1 MKVFLIILAVLVLL
15 FAFILSLSAELTV
28 VYDNGWH
35 TSVQVLFIKK
45 DIELSKI
52 LNFIL
57 FPDKAGKQAAEKKK
71 EKKKDNSKKSKPV
84 EETKAE
90 TTVEPVFEV
99 EAEKTAETV
108 KETETKTVE
117 ADLSKSKPKAEPKK
131 NPIAK
136 IIDEDGIVGIM
147 LLASN
152 LVETLNTAVTTL
164 FRGLHIYSLYVKM
177 IVGGADAEEIARA
190 YGRICGFYYPLKGM
204 ILNGM
209 KVDQF
214 DDYIQPDFIAPFN
227 EYGFQLIASM
237 NVALILK
244 IGIKAG
250 TKFLVNLKKNK

>member
-90 TTVEPVFEV
+90 TTVEPVVEV

-117 ADLSKSKPKAEPKK
+117 ADASKPKAEPKK

-164 FRGLHIYSLYVKM
+164 FRGLHIYSLYVKI

-209 KVDQF
+209 KVDQY

-227 EYGFQLIASM
+227 EYEFQLIASM

-250 TKFLVNLKKNK
+250 TKFLVNLIKNK

>member
-90 TTVEPVFEV
+90 TTVEPVVEV
-99 EAEKTAETV
+99 ESEKNAETV

-117 ADLSKSKPKAEPKK
+117 ADASKPKAEPKK

-209 KVDQF
+209 KVDQY

-227 EYGFQLIASM
+227 EYEFQLIASM

-250 TKFLVNLKKNK
+250 TKFLVNLIKNK

>member
-1 MKVFLIILAVLVLL
+1 MKVFLIILAVLILL
-15 FAFILSLSAELTV
+15 FAFILSLSAEVTV
-28 VYDNGWH
+28 IYDNGWH

-52 LNFIL
+52 LNFVL

-71 EKKKDNSKKSKPV
+71 EKKKDSSNKSKPV
-84 EETKAE
+84 EEPKTE
-90 TTVEPVFEV
+90 IPVEPVVEV
-99 EAEKTAETV
+99 EAEKNAETV
-108 KETETKTVE
+108 KETETKTVK
-117 ADLSKSKPKAEPKK
+117 ADVPKTNAEPKK

-152 LVETLNTAVTTL
+152 LIETLNTAVTTL

-177 IVGGADAEEIARA
+177 IVGGSDAEEIARA

-209 KVDQF
+209 KVDQY

-250 TKFLVNLKKNK
+250 TKFLVNLIKNK

>member
-1 MKVFLIILAVLVLL
+1 MKVFLIILAVLILL
-15 FAFILSLSAELTV
+15 FAFILSLSAEVTV
-28 VYDNGWH
+28 IYDNGWH

-52 LNFIL
+52 LNFVL

-71 EKKKDNSKKSKPV
+71 EKKKDSSNKSKPV
-84 EETKAE
+84 EEPKTE
-90 TTVEPVFEV
+90 PHVEPVVEV

-108 KETETKTVE
+108 KETETKTVK
-117 ADLSKSKPKAEPKK
+117 ADVPKTNAEPKK

-136 IIDEDGIVGIM
+136 IIDEDGVVGIM

-152 LVETLNTAVTTL
+152 LIETLNTAVTTL

-177 IVGGADAEEIARA
+177 IVGGSDAEEIARA

-209 KVDQF
+209 KVDQY

-227 EYGFQLIASM
+227 EYEFQLIASM

-250 TKFLVNLKKNK
+250 TKFLVNLIKNK

>member
-1 MKVFLIILAVLVLL
+1 MKVFLIILAVLILL

-28 VYDNGWH
+28 IYDNGWH

-52 LNFIL
+52 LNFVL

-71 EKKKDNSKKSKPV
+71 EKKKDSSNKSKPV
-84 EETKAE
+84 EEPKTE
-90 TTVEPVFEV
+90 TSVEPVVEV

-108 KETETKTVE
+108 KETETKTVK
-117 ADLSKSKPKAEPKK
+117 ADVPKTNAEPKK

-177 IVGGADAEEIARA
+177 IVGGSDAEEIARA

-209 KVDQF
+209 KVDQY

-227 EYGFQLIASM
+227 EYEFQLIASM

-250 TKFLVNLKKNK
+250 TKFLVNLIKNK

>member
-1 MKVFLIILAVLVLL
+1 MKVFLIILAVLILL

-28 VYDNGWH
+28 IYDNGWH

-52 LNFIL
+52 LNFVL

-71 EKKKDNSKKSKPV
+71 EKKKDSSNKSKPV
-84 EETKAE
+84 EEPKTE
-90 TTVEPVFEV
+90 TPVEPVVEV
-99 EAEKTAETV
+99 EAERTAETV
-108 KETETKTVE
+108 KETETKTVK
-117 ADLSKSKPKAEPKK
+117 ADVPKTNAEPKK

-177 IVGGADAEEIARA
+177 IVGGSDAEEIARA

-209 KVDQF
+209 KVDQY

-227 EYGFQLIASM
+227 EYEFQLIASM

-250 TKFLVNLKKNK
+250 TKFLVNLIKNK

>member
-57 FPDKAGKQAAEKKK
+57 FPDKAGKQVAEKKK

-90 TTVEPVFEV
+90 TTVESVVEV
-99 EAEKTAETV
+99 EAEKNAETV
-108 KETETKTVE
+108 KEPETKSVE
-117 ADLSKSKPKAEPKK
+117 ADSSKSKPKAEPKK

-209 KVDQF
+209 KVDQY

-227 EYGFQLIASM
+227 EYEFQLIASM

-250 TKFLVNLKKNK
+250 TKFLVNLIKNK